1 MDHKI
6 NTTIEGISKKST
18 KKDGSPYI
26 DKNKKP
32 FTVVSIKLSE
42 DLINDTDWNG
52 WCSFM
57 DYSNDFQLNTGDS
70 ITGIISKRVVDDK
83 IFWNYRQPSRLD
95 ELEERVLAIENI
107 LANRSSLANTPD
119 DTEDFPDEMEVTPED
134 DEDIDLPF

>member
-6 NTTIEGISKKST
+6 STTIEGISKKST
-18 KKDGSPYI
+18 KKDGTPYI

-57 DYSNDFQLNTGDS
+57 DYSNDFQSNTGDHL
-70 ITGIISKRVVDDK
+70 TGIISKRVVDDK
-83 IFWNYRQPSRLD
+83 VFWNYRQPSRLD

-107 LANRSSLANTPD
+107 LANKGSVASVQD
-119 DTEDFPDEMEVTPED
+119 DTEDFPEPDEVTPED